1 MVANTV
7 EEKKKAALLRTG
19 RPDIETL
26 EGNQMHYNLT
36 SDDLEVEIV
45 ELLEQYGLGHWG
57 TKHSATGLI
66 EATIFVDERFTGDH
80 IETGVTYTGRTTYWI
95 TATGSDMC
103 EAMRNARN
111 ALVASAP
118 VEIAKGA

>member
-45 ELLEQYGLGHWG
+45 ELLEQYGLG
-57 TKHSATGLI
+57 
-66 EATIFVDERFTGDH
+66 
-80 IETGVTYTGRTTYWI
+80 
-95 TATGSDMC
+95 
-103 EAMRNARN
+103 
-111 ALVASAP
+111 ALGGPSTP
-118 VEIAKGA
+118 RPD